1 MSHSFFAFK
10 QFTIHQDRCAMKV
23 TTDACLFGAATAHFL
38 KDKNPQQ
45 IIDIGT
51 GTGLLSLMLAQV
63 TQAQIDAVEIEANA
77 AAQAAENC
85 KNSIWGERI
94 NVYHNSI
101 QSFAAFTN
109 NFYDAIICNP
119 PFFANHLRSPTES
132 RSLAMHQMN
141 LDLSVLFELVH
152 SLLKREGIFAI
163 LLPSERAT
171 QSVELAAKHQLYLIH
186 QINCKQTDEH
196 DYFRVIQFFSTL
208 IQQHTVEDITIKTN
222 NQYTDNFSSLLQPY
236 YLYL

>member
-23 TTDACLFGAATAHFL
+23 TTDACLFGAVTAHFL
-38 KDKNPQQ
+38 KDKNPQK

-63 TQAQIDAVEIEANA
+63 TQAHIDAVEIEANA

-101 QSFAAFTN
+101 QAFAASTN
-109 NFYDAIICNP
+109 NFYDAIVCNP
-119 PFFANHLRSPTES
+119 PFFANHLMSPAES

-141 LDLSVLFELVH
+141 LDLSVLFVLVR

-163 LLPSERAT
+163 LLPYERAT
-171 QSVELAAKHQLYLIH
+171 QSVDMAANHQLYLAH
-186 QINCKQTDEH
+186 QINCKQTDQH
-196 DYFRVIQFFSTL
+196 HYFRVIQFFSTL
-208 IQQHTVEDITIKTN
+208 IHQHTVEDITIKTN
-222 NQYTDNFSSLLQPY
+222 NQYTHNFSSFLQPY